1 MTEVDA
7 EVIGPEEK
15 DFVLFL
21 DKEGRFNGDYDAPDG
36 SPTSSASSRDDTA
49 VANSTAAN
57 EQGAINEETGEIN
70 WDCPCLQAALA
81 PPCGEF
87 FREAFACFVASK
99 TEPKGADC
107 LEKFTAMQDC
117 FRAHPE
123 VYLKDDADDE
133 GAQEDVTSLGNDQA
147 TAGTNATAAV
157 KEAPE
162 SSSLTTVGDS

>member
-21 DKEGRFNGDYDAPDG
+21 DKEGRFHGDYDAPDG
-36 SPTSSASSRDDTA
+36 SLTSPVSSKSDATTAGPTVTD
-49 VANSTAAN
+49 
-57 EQGAINEETGEIN
+57 EQSAINEETGEIN

-123 VYLKDDADDE
+123 AYMKDVADDE
-133 GAQEDVTSLGNDQA
+133 GAQDGI
-147 TAGTNATAAV
+147 
-157 KEAPE
+157 
-162 SSSLTTVGDS
+162 SSLDNDPGTIGTTTIAAAMEIPEPSSFTTVGSL

>member
-1 MTEVDA
+1 MTKVDA
-7 EVIGPEEK
+7 EVVGPEEK

-21 DKEGRFNGDYDAPDG
+21 DKEGGFRGEHDASGEPS
-36 SPTSSASSRDDTA
+36 SPTREAA
-49 VANSTAAN
+49 GPVAAD

-99 TEPKGADC
+99 AEPKGADC
-107 LEKFTAMQDC
+107 LDKFAAMQDC

-123 VYLKDDADDE
+123 AYMREEAGLEGREEAQEGRAGPDDE
-133 GAQEDVTSLGNDQA
+133 QASDTGTTAVAGEPAAPPTSRHD
-147 TAGTNATAAV
+147 
-157 KEAPE
+157 
-162 SSSLTTVGDS
+162 